1 MTSDRIQTI
10 LDENKNITKD
20 HINQLT
26 SVIDQLAN
34 EVNEVPLG
42 KGWTP
47 SPDTV
52 KRAFKAG
59 LTPLDVSSS
68 IESFITF
75 AKERKY
81 VDGLNNKYLI
91 HVNILLRG

>member
-10 LDENKNITKD
+10 LNENKNINSD

-26 SVIDQLAN
+26 TVIDQLAN
-34 EVNEVPLG
+34 EVTEGPIG

-47 SPDTV
+47 SPDTMQ
-52 KRAFKAG
+52 RAFKAG
-59 LTPLDVSSS
+59 LPALEISSS

-91 HVNILLRG
+91 HVNILMRS